1 MVKTTQ
7 EKIKMFY
14 IDYSWDIT
22 ENGILF
28 DENFAL
34 LNSRHRGKSSLP
46 FADGDQFVITTVN
59 DRVVLRKIKNGT
71 STTNQ

>member
-1 MVKTTQ
+1 M
-7 EKIKMFY
+7 IF
-14 IDYSWDIT
+14 DGFNWDIT

-59 DRVVLRKIKNGT
+59 DRVVLRKIKNGN